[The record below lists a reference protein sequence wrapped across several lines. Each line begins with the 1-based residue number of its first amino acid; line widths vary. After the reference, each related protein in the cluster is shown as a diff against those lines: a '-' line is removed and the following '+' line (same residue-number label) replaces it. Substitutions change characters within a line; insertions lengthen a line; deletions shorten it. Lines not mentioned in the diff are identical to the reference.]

1 MDLHN
6 RGVQFDNRRRIRERY
21 SIRGD
26 GENDASISLGCQLCA
41 LVQERREIELEENSF
56 EQFS

>member
-1 MDLHN
+1 M
-6 RGVQFDNRRRIRERY
+6 DNRRRIRERY

-26 GENDASISLGCQLCA
+26 EENDASISLGCQLCA

-56 EQFS
+56 EEFSQSKYQ